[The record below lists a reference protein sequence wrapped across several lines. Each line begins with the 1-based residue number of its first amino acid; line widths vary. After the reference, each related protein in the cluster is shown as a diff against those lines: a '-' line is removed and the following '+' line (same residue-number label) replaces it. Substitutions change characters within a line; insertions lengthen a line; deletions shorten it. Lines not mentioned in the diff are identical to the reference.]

1 MSEIKNYESLF
12 RLDGKIAL
20 VTGGSRGIGLH
31 TATGFLKAG
40 ASTVI
45 ICARRQPDIDT
56 AVRALNNVPG
66 ITGKAVGIAANC
78 ADKTDIERLAKWV
91 KDKYGKLDILV
102 ANAGASWGSTFEDA
116 PDESSKKILDLNVR
130 GVFLL
135 AQKYVLSLLTLFRP
149 FYFVISFFM

>member
-1 MSEIKNYESLF
+1 MSEIKSFDSLF

-45 ICARRQPDIDT
+45 ISARRNGGKDGIDQ
-56 AVRALNNVPG
+56 AVEKLNAIPG
-66 ITGKAVGIAANC
+66 IKGKAVGIAANC
-78 ADKTDIERLAKWV
+78 SDKDEIVRLAKWTEER
-91 KDKYGKLDILV
+91 YGKLDIMV

-116 PDESSKKILDLNVR
+116 PDEASKKILDLNVR

-135 AQKYVLSLLTLFRP
+135 AQK
-149 FYFVISFFM
+149 

>member
-1 MSEIKNYESLF
+1 MSEIKNFDNLF

-45 ICARRQPDIDT
+45 ICGRRQKDIDE
-56 AVRALNNVPG
+56 AVKALNAAAG
-66 ITGKAVGIAANC
+66 ITGKAVGIPANC
-78 ADKTDIERLAKWV
+78 AQKDDIEKLAAWV
-91 KDKYGKLDILV
+91 KEKYGKLDILV
-102 ANAGASWGSTFEDA
+102 ANAGASWGSRFEDA
-116 PDESSKKILDLNVR
+116 PDEASQKILDLNVR

-135 AQKYVLSLLTLFRP
+135 AQK
-149 FYFVISFFM
+149 

>member
-1 MSEIKNYESLF
+1 MSELKSYDNLF

-45 ICARRQPDIDT
+45 ICSRRNGGKDGIDQ
-56 AVRALNNVPG
+56 AVEKLNALG
-66 ITGKAVGIAANC
+66 LKGKAVGIAANC
-78 ADKTDIERLAKWV
+78 AEKADIERLAQWV
-91 KDKYGKLDILV
+91 KEKYGKLDILI
-102 ANAGASWGSTFEDA
+102 ANAGASWGSTFDDA
-116 PDESSKKILDLNVR
+116 PDEASKKILDLNVK

-135 AQKYVLSLLTLFRP
+135 AQKYIPDPPYVKTSP
-149 FYFVISFFM
+149 C

>member
-1 MSEIKNYESLF
+1 MSEIKNLESLF

-45 ICARRQPDIDT
+45 ICGRRQKDIDQ
-56 AVRALNNVPG
+56 AVDALNAVPG
-66 ITGKAVGIAANC
+66 IIGRAVGIPANC
-78 ADKTDIERLAKWV
+78 AQKDDIVKLAQWV

-102 ANAGASWGSTFEDA
+102 ANAGASWGSSFEDA
-116 PDESSKKILDLNVR
+116 PDEASQKILDLNVR

-135 AQKYVLSLLTLFRP
+135 AQK
-149 FYFVISFFM
+149 